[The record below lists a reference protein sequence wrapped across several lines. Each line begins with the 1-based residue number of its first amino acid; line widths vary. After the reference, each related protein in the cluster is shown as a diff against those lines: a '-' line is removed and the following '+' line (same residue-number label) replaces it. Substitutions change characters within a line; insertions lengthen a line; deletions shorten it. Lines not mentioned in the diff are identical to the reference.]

1 MSKTDLNRSDRAA
14 DIMEDISNYIAEL
27 VADGYHDR
35 WEQWTVKIDTVCEEL
50 RELYDIIAELES
62 ASKKRMLNNIEKTL
76 LTAVAHGDL
85 KPLRPEAAPSGSRWP
100 LTAT

>member
-1 MSKTDLNRSDRAA
+1 MSTTDLNRSDRAA

-50 RELYDIIAELES
+50 CELYDIIAWLEH
-62 ASKKRMLNNIEKTL
+62 ASKQRMLNNIEKTL
-76 LTAVAHGDL
+76 IT
-85 KPLRPEAAPSGSRWP
+85 EAEKK
-100 LTAT
+100 